1 MGERMAE
8 LTQADIAA
16 KKEQYEALATELD
29 GIADEL
35 IANGVEIAADG
46 KAWYRSKMFWVN
58 AFALGTMGM
67 YFAGISPMMVTAI
80 IGTAAGFV
88 NIYLRASSP
97 AQPLTK

>member
-16 KKEQYEALATELD
+16 KKEQYELLANELD

-35 IANGVEIAADG
+35 IANGVEIAAEG
-46 KAWYRSKMFWVN
+46 KPWYKSKMFWTN
-58 AFALGTMGM
+58 AFALVTMGL
-67 YFAGISPMMVTAI
+67 YFAGITPVMVAAI

-88 NIYLRASSP
+88 NIYLRASSL
-97 AQPLTK
+97 AQPLTR